1 MLPSCPPEPPLSAVL
16 NAALPI
22 FALILAGFL
31 CARRGLLGAG
41 ATDSL
46 NRFVVWL
53 ALPALLFQAMAQ
65 ITRAEIDHPAF
76 LAAYGGAMAAT
87 FGCSFALDRRRNHR
101 LADRAIEG
109 LDAAYANTGFM
120 GIPLCLAAL
129 GTASLPPAIIATLL
143 TACVLFAAAIVL
155 IEADLQRPDARHP
168 DPAHPAGVAA
178 PRPGLLPV
186 LRKVAGSLARNPL
199 LAAPVLGL
207 AFAATGAGLPAPLLR
222 FTTLLGAAA
231 SPCALVT
238 IGLFLA
244 ESGAGSRTP
253 ATAQSGPAR
262 PDPAT
267 DTPTHRAATR
277 GTVARLVALKLLLQ
291 PALTAFLAFV
301 VFPMPAAWSHAALL
315 LSALPIGTGP
325 FMLAKLYDREAAV
338 TSRAILLSTV
348 LSVATISALVA
359 RLG

>member
-1 MLPSCPPEPPLSAVL
+1 MSAVL

-31 CARRGLLGAG
+31 CARRGILGPH

-46 NRFVVWL
+46 NAFVVWL

-65 ITRAEIDHPAF
+65 ITRPEVDHPAF
-76 LAAYGGAMAAT
+76 LAAYGGGMAVT
-87 FGCSFALDRRRNHR
+87 FACSFALDRRRGRR

-129 GTASLPPAIIATLL
+129 GPASLPPAIIATLL

-155 IEADLQRPDARHP
+155 IETDLQRPHGGA
-168 DPAHPAGVAA
+168 
-178 PRPGLLPV
+178 RPGLLPV
-186 LRKVAGSLARNPL
+186 LRKVAASLARNPL
-199 LAAPVLGL
+199 LAAPALGL
-207 AFAATGAGLPAPLLR
+207 AFAATGADLPAPALR

-244 ESGAGSRTP
+244 
-253 ATAQSGPAR
+253 QSGTR

-267 DTPTHRAATR
+267 DTAPHRAATR

-291 PALTAFLAFV
+291 PALTAFLAFA
-301 VFPMPAAWSHAALL
+301 VFPMPAPWSHAAVLL
-315 LSALPIGTGP
+315 AALPIGTGP

-348 LSVATISALVA
+348 LSVATISLLVA

>member
-1 MLPSCPPEPPLSAVL
+1 MSAVL

-22 FALILAGFL
+22 FALILAGFV
-31 CARRGLLGAG
+31 CARRGVLGAG

-46 NRFVVWL
+46 NNFVVWL

-65 ITRAEIDHPAF
+65 ITGAELDHPAF
-76 LAAYGGAMAAT
+76 LAAYGLGMAAT
-87 FGCSFALDRRRNHR
+87 FACSFALDRRRGLR

-129 GTASLPPAIIATLL
+129 GPAGLPPAIIATLL
-143 TACVLFAAAIVL
+143 TACVLFAGAIVL
-155 IEADLQRPDARHP
+155 IETDLQRPGGTCPAAR
-168 DPAHPAGVAA
+168 A
-178 PRPGLLPV
+178 PGLGSV
-186 LRKVAGSLARNPL
+186 LRKVALSLARNPL
-199 LAAPVLGL
+199 LATPALGL
-207 AFAATGAGLPAPLLR
+207 AFAATGAGLPIPLLR

-244 ESGAGSRTP
+244 QPGAQP
-253 ATAQSGPAR
+253 DAP

-267 DTPTHRAATR
+267 DTAAHRAATR

-291 PALTAFLAFV
+291 PALTAVLAFV
-301 VFPMPAAWSHAALL
+301 VFPMPAPWSHAALL

-348 LSVATISALVA
+348 LSVATISVLVA

>member
-1 MLPSCPPEPPLSAVL
+1 MSAVL

-22 FALILAGFL
+22 FALILAGFV
-31 CARRGLLGAG
+31 CARRGVLGAG

-76 LAAYGGAMAAT
+76 LAAYGGGMAAT
-87 FGCSFALDRRRNHR
+87 FAGSFALDRRRGLR

-129 GTASLPPAIIATLL
+129 GPASLPPAIIATLL

-155 IEADLQRPDARHP
+155 IETDLQRPDDARP
-168 DPAHPAGVAA
+168 GPGPGVAPPPA
-178 PRPGLLPV
+178 APHRPRPGLLRV
-186 LRKVAGSLARNPL
+186 LGKVAGSLARNPL
-199 LAAPVLGL
+199 LVAPVLGL

-222 FTTLLGAAA
+222 FTSLLGDAA

-244 ESGAGSRTP
+244 EPGAESGAGPASR
-253 ATAQSGPAR
+253 R
-262 PDPAT
+262 DPAT
-267 DTPTHRAATR
+267 DTAAHRAATR
-277 GTVARLVALKLLLQ
+277 GTVARLVALKLLGQ
-291 PALTAFLAFV
+291 PALTALLAFV
-301 VFPMPAAWSHAALL
+301 VFPMPAPWSHAALL

-348 LSVATISALVA
+348 LSVATISVLVA